1 MADCNAVP
9 IPAIA
14 TPETAN
20 AAGAMQHQG
29 SVVIAEATVVRI
41 GDSIADLPLRR
52 RVVAQGKRWQ
62 SIDFPV
68 YSPAYH
74 HCPASCR
81 SLKPLERFA

>member
-9 IPAIA
+9 IPANA

-29 SVVIAEATVVRI
+29 SAVIAEATVVRI

-52 RVVAQGKRWQ
+52 RAVAQSKRWQ

-74 HCPASCR
+74 QCPASCR
-81 SLKPLERFA
+81 SLKPPERFA